1 LKRDSVMQ
9 RVYVAIMV
17 LLLVVVSAIAA
28 GEEPLV
34 ELHVYSDGSVSLS
47 YYNSTTVT
55 TPGYQGNILLRAVLD
70 VGRGNYGVNVEVY
83 GETGYSCMSRSN
95 CTYLEVSVNA
105 TSSSDGGVY
114 NTSGW
119 ASVRVWDDKGNTL
132 SVIVDP
138 LTSTLNTTT
147 LVGSVTGT
155 VHVNASGDFS
165 SILAFLPLL
174 NRQTLEM
181 VLKQANITWVTI
193 EKFTVTS
200 GDGVHF
206 DFELGINYSE
216 FLGSIGVDT
225 ERYKQCTSIW
235 GNGALSLYIYSNT
248 TDVKIAVSASQ
259 SGDINKHGL
268 CTLELMYTSWKS
280 SMNRAQHAST
290 RRILPSSSHEPG

>member
-1 LKRDSVMQ
+1 
-9 RVYVAIMV
+9 MV

-138 LTSTLNTTT
+138 
-147 LVGSVTGT
+147 
-155 VHVNASGDFS
+155 
-165 SILAFLPLL
+165 
-174 NRQTLEM
+174 
-181 VLKQANITWVTI
+181 
-193 EKFTVTS
+193 
-200 GDGVHF
+200 
-206 DFELGINYSE
+206 
-216 FLGSIGVDT
+216 
-225 ERYKQCTSIW
+225 
-235 GNGALSLYIYSNT
+235 
-248 TDVKIAVSASQ
+248 
-259 SGDINKHGL
+259 
-268 CTLELMYTSWKS
+268 
-280 SMNRAQHAST
+280 
-290 RRILPSSSHEPG
+290 